1 MDRRLTRFQADD
13 GIVVEG
19 PENDHAR
26 VSGWGRTLE
35 RRELRWGTLVREPA
49 PRYGHQAVL
58 TNLTARLAFHAR
70 HEGLGRVCVSPVD
83 VVLDDA
89 RALVL
94 QPDLIFVSTDRL
106 SILRDRVWGAPDLV
120 IEVLSPG
127 SARRDRV
134 EKLRW
139 YRQFG
144 VREYW
149 LVDTHAATIDVLA
162 LTRKRSRRRTFTG
175 PRPVRSHVFPHLMLL
190 AAEVFDL

>member
-1 MDRRLTRFQADD
+1 MTTREYLFGA
-13 GIVVEG
+13 E
-19 PENDHAR
+19 
-26 VSGWGRTLE
+26 TLE

-58 TNLTARLAFHAR
+58 TNLTMALAWHVRERA
-70 HEGLGRVCVSPVD
+70 LGRVCVSPVD
-83 VVLDDA
+83 VVLDEA

-120 IEVLSPG
+120 VEVLSPG
-127 SARRDRV
+127 SARRDRI

-139 YRQFG
+139 YRQYG

-149 LVDTHAATIDVLA
+149 LVDASARRIDVVVLQQP
-162 LTRKRSRRRTFTG
+162 RSRRRRFTG
-175 PRPVRSHVFPHLMLL
+175 TTALKSALFPNLGLRVADVFAL
-190 AAEVFDL
+190 

>member
-1 MDRRLTRFQADD
+1 MASSSTGQKMTTREYLD
-13 GIVVEG
+13 GAE
-19 PENDHAR
+19 
-26 VSGWGRTLE
+26 TLE

-58 TNLTARLAFHAR
+58 TNLTAVLAR
-70 HEGLGRVCVSPVD
+70 HVREQALGRVCVSPVD

-106 SILRDRVWGAPDLV
+106 AILRDRVWGAPDLV

-139 YRQFG
+139 YRQYG

-149 LVDTHAATIDVLA
+149 LVDTHAATIDILA
-162 LTRKRSRRRTFTG
+162 LTGERSRRRTFTG
-175 PRPVRSHVFPHLMLL
+175 PRPVRSHVFPRLTLL
-190 AAEVFDL
+190 AAEIFAL